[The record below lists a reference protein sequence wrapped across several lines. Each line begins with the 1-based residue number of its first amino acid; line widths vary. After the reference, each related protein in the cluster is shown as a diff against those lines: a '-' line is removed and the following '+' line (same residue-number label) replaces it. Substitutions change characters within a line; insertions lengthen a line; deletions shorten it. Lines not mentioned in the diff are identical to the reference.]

1 MHHLKQSMSG
11 KGNCYDNAVVES
23 FFHTMK
29 AELLH
34 HKLFENDI
42 EAVAH
47 IVEFMEFYNRE
58 RLHSA
63 IGYHSPEKYEKLCA

>member
-1 MHHLKQSMSG
+1 MSR
-11 KGNCYDNAVVES
+11 KGTPLDNARVES

-29 AELLH
+29 TELVYQH
-34 HKLFENDI
+34 AFTNEI

-47 IVEFMEFYNRE
+47 IVEYLEFYNRE

-63 IGYHSPEKYEKLCA
+63 LDYQSPENYEKLCA